1 MTFSFISKK
10 KLSFIFINMII
21 SIFMCPIILI
31 LFGNGGYLLD
41 ERMQGGGRGENDEAK
56 NMV

>member
-1 MTFSFISKK
+1 
-10 KLSFIFINMII
+10 
-21 SIFMCPIILI
+21 MCPIILI